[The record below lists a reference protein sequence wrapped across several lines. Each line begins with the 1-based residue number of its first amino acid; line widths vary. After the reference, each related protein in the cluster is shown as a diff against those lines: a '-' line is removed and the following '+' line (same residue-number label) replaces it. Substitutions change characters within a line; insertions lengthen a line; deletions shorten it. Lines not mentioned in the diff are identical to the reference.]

1 MTARGTYAAWSEW
14 SSLAAKLARRLTIL
28 KEHGRVWSFTCSVGI
43 ECGCAVLEAAVIPV
57 SGDALLARW
66 SSFDG
71 KIPAADAEAMRTLAD
86 WTDRE
91 LKSLMK
97 DSLEAVEDIL
107 EKLGEGANENSNN
120 R

>member
-1 MTARGTYAAWSEW
+1 MNARGTYAAWCEW

-43 ECGCAVLEAAVIPV
+43 ECGYAVLEAAVIPV

-66 SSFDG
+66 SSFDE
-71 KIPAADAEAMRTLAD
+71 KLPAADAEAMGSLEK
-86 WTDRE
+86 WVGRE
-91 LKSLMK
+91 LDALMK
-97 DSLEAVEDIL
+97 DSRDAVEDIL
-107 EKLGEGANENSNN
+107 AELGEGTDNNNN